1 VDIIEA
7 VVGAVSAVEIEMGAD
22 VGRQR
27 EMGEGA
33 AAMCCTVMVVVGCSC
48 CCCEV
53 GGIGGGTGTGRLT
66 TGAAVTSAGDGVALC
81 GDATEL
87 MGLRLERDRED
98 VMLGLGAGG
107 HCTTDTGTTIGCPG
121 SKHMPAGSSSVWPCA
136 VCTSVEPGGACSC
149 CCGGD
154 CPPSELESSSRVM

>member
-1 VDIIEA
+1 
-7 VVGAVSAVEIEMGAD
+7 M
-22 VGRQR
+22 
-27 EMGEGA
+27 
-33 AAMCCTVMVVVGCSC
+33 
-48 CCCEV
+48 
-53 GGIGGGTGTGRLT
+53 GGIGGGTGTGRVMM
-66 TGAAVTSAGDGVALC
+66 GVATSAGDGVVLC

-87 MGLRLERDRED
+87 MGLRLDRDNDD
-98 VMLGLGAGG
+98 VMLGLGAGAG
-107 HCTTDTGTTIGCPG
+107 WHCTTDTGTTIGCPG